1 MSVSEVTPQA
11 IYELIKNKHEKKR
24 EIMLCKILPKKF
36 QILCLIKNVCS
47 VQSSNL
53 AYEVDVSGV

>member
-1 MSVSEVTPQA
+1 
-11 IYELIKNKHEKKR
+11 
-24 EIMLCKILPKKF
+24 MLWKILPKKF